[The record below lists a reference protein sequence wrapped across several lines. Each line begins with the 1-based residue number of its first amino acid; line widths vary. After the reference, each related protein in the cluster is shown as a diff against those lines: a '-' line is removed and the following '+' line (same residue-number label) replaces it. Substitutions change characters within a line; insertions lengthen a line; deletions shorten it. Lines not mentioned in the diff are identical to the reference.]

1 MARQPAPHPPP
12 PRRSEGGE
20 TYPSAPPQGGG
31 PGTPPR
37 RAAAAAARVSTAT
50 AARVSGGGEGEG
62 EGEFWCLAPSVY
74 SFLLF
79 GFFSLLYKFIVRSLC
94 LLYCRLAGYCSWALV
109 DSCSFFFSAVS
120 FGCHPSVFTL
130 FLYLLSLWEQ
140 QSAMIFR
147 QSTSNCLTQRN

>member
-79 GFFSLLYKFIVRSLC
+79 V
-94 LLYCRLAGYCSWALV
+94 
-109 DSCSFFFSAVS
+109 FFF
-120 FGCHPSVFTL
+120 PSLQVHRALALPFVLPTRRLLQLGSGRLLQL
-130 FLYLLSLWEQ
+130 FFFLLYLLAATPQFLLYSFIYFPCGSNSLQ
-140 QSAMIFR
+140 
-147 QSTSNCLTQRN
+147 